1 MLKHF
6 EDDSKVEEI
15 EKFKNENSKV
25 IGLLDKLA
33 ARKEELVDK
42 TLFDDF
48 ENNLAL
54 QLIDNRLNKI
64 SAIIQN
70 NPETTWEY
78 VTQAIKT
85 IKNSLADLHNKVNIL
100 LPKSKIDR
108 DILPLRDPLDL
119 SLFPLFF
126 TNAGS

>member
-1 MLKHF
+1 M
-6 EDDSKVEEI
+6 
-15 EKFKNENSKV
+15 
-25 IGLLDKLA
+25 
-33 ARKEELVDK
+33 
-42 TLFDDF
+42 
-48 ENNLAL
+48 L

-70 NPETTWEY
+70 NPETKRES

-85 IKNSLADLHNKVNIL
+85 IKNSLADLYNKVNIL

-108 DILPLRDPLDL
+108 EILSLIDPLDL

-126 TNAGS
+126 TNGGS